1 MRRGYPRA
9 RRVPRPGS
17 LTPNERSAYRA
28 ARKGLAVVKVRNAI
42 CYQCIV
48 RALGRGVITRDNAH
62 THDHMTRMA
71 SNPRFSADTAR
82 MRRAELTLALALLD
96 SLDPGGKE

>member
-1 MRRGYPRA
+1 M
-9 RRVPRPGS
+9 RPGS

-28 ARKGLAVVKVRNAI
+28 ARKGLAVVRVRNAI

-62 THDHMTRMA
+62 THDHMTKMA
-71 SNPRFSADTAR
+71 SNARFSSDTAR
-82 MRRAELTLALALLD
+82 MRRAELSLALAMLD
-96 SLDPGGKE
+96 TLDPGEKE